1 MTFEPSTVDDLG
13 LRLYSTLP
21 PVVSELVSNA
31 HDAESAQVEVE
42 LPVGPITAESE
53 VVIRDFGHG
62 LSSDEIQEQFLP
74 IGRKRRGKSGSQNMS
89 RNGKVKVTGRKGL
102 GKLSA
107 FGIAMEMEVRFVQG
121 GQAICL
127 RLNYDDLTRW
137 PELHPGK
144 PYEPTLVTERSGQTK
159 DKDGAE
165 VRLRRLRRT
174 SPINADEI
182 RRGLARRLSFIGSGF
197 IVKVNG
203 QEIGPGDRVRQADC
217 DKNLSWDV
225 TTIPPAKGVLSNG
238 DSVTGWIGFLPES
251 RQTVRGI
258 DIFANRKA
266 AELESYFRFSSTHA
280 QWARAYL
287 VGEINADFLDAGE
300 DLIATARNSV
310 TWESPKAQSLQEW
323 GQEVLKWAFDKWLE
337 GRRERKEKDLITI
350 GGFDKWLATRT
361 ATERRIAA
369 RLVRILVDDA
379 NLDPESA
386 VPLLEMV
393 KSSVETKAFHE
404 LIDTIESKGSSVS
417 TLLSLFE
424 EWRIIEA
431 REHLRL
437 ADGRQE
443 VIEQLRRFMDEGAL
457 EVQQMQ
463 PLFEKNPWLIDGS
476 WSEVDG
482 QATYTQ
488 MLRDNCPEPKDYE
501 DVDRRMDILGIRQ
514 GGGLFVVELKRPQKT
529 LNRKDL
535 EQIEKYVDWARNQ
548 FGGSGNK
555 SVSHVSGLLVV
566 GQLSHNGDVQLKQE
580 RLAGSDIRV
589 ETFQDIHNRASE
601 YYRQVEKELAKI
613 APEYTKATRKS
624 AKKP

>member
-31 HDAESAQVEVE
+31 HDAESAQVDVD

-53 VVIRDFGHG
+53 VVIRDYGHG
-62 LSSDEIQEQFLP
+62 LSSAEIQEQFLP
-74 IGRKRRGKSGSQNMS
+74 IGRKRRGKSGSHNMS
-89 RNGKVKVTGRKGL
+89 KNGKVKVTGRKGL

-107 FGIAMEMEVRFVQG
+107 FGIATEMEVRFVQD

-137 PELHPGK
+137 PELHPGE
-144 PYEPTLVTERSGQTK
+144 PYEPTVVTERSGKTK

-182 RRGLARRLSFIGSGF
+182 RRGLARRLSFIGSSF
-197 IVKVNG
+197 KVKVNG

-225 TTIPPAKGVLSNG
+225 TVIPPAKGVLNNG

-310 TWESPKAQSLQEW
+310 TWESPKAQALQEW
-323 GQEVLKWAFDKWLE
+323 GQEVLKWAFDQWLKQ
-337 GRRERKEKDLITI
+337 RRDRKEKDLITTA
-350 GGFDKWLATRT
+350 GFDKWLETRT
-361 ATERRIAA
+361 ATEKRIAE

-404 LIDTIESKGSSVS
+404 LIDTIETKGASVS

-437 ADGRQE
+437 TDGRQE
-443 VIEQLRRFMDEGAL
+443 VIVQLKRFMDEGAL

-463 PLFEKNPWLIDGS
+463 PLFEKNPWLIDNS
-476 WSEVDG
+476 WTEVDG

-501 DVDRRMDILGIRQ
+501 DVDRRIDILGIRQ
-514 GGGLFVVELKRPQKT
+514 GGGLVVVELKQPKKT
-529 LNRKDL
+529 LTRRDL
-535 EQIEKYVDWARNQ
+535 EQIERYVDWARNQ
-548 FGGSGNK
+548 FGGTGNK
-555 SVSHVSGLLVV
+555 SVKYVSGLLVV
-566 GQLSHNGDVQLKQE
+566 GQLSHNGDVQKKQE
-580 RLAGSDIRV
+580 RLAGDDIRV
-589 ETFQDIHNRASE
+589 ETYQDIHNRANE
-601 YYRQVEKELAKI
+601 YYQQVERELAKI
-613 APEYTKATRKS
+613 APEYTKAKRKG
-624 AKKP
+624 AKKQ